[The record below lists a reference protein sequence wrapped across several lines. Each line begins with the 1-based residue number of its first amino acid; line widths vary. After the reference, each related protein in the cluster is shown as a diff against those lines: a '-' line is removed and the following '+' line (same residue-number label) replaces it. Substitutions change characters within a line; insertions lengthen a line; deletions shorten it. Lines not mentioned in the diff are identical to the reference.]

1 MTIIVCIDDNGG
13 MMFNNRRQSRD
24 RVLTEKII
32 NIANG
37 HKLYID
43 SYSAPLFEGFCGDI
57 TAQDSFLDIAGS
69 DDFCFVE
76 NRRLKPYEQSIDKLI
91 VFKWNRKY
99 PSDFDLD
106 ISLDSFTLISSED
119 FVGNS
124 HEKITM
130 EVYDK

>member
-1 MTIIVCIDDNGG
+1 MIVMVCIDDNGG

-24 RVLTEKII
+24 KVLTQKVI
-32 NIANG
+32 NIASS

-43 SYSAPLFEGFCGDI
+43 SYSAPLFEGFTADI
-57 TAQDSFLDIAGS
+57 IVDDDFLNNAND

-76 NRRLKPYEQSIDKLI
+76 NRNLKPYEQSISKLI
-91 VFKWNRKY
+91 VFKWNRRY

-106 ISLDSFTLISSED
+106 ISLDGFTLISSED

>member
-1 MTIIVCIDDNGG
+1 MIVMVCIDDNGG

-24 RVLTEKII
+24 KVLTQKVID
-32 NIANG
+32 IANG

-43 SYSAPLFEGFCGDI
+43 SYSAPLFEGFSADI
-57 TAQDSFLDIAGS
+57 TVDDSFLDNAGGE
-69 DDFCFVE
+69 DFCFVE
-76 NRRLKPYEQSIDKLI
+76 NRSLKPYEQSIDKLI